1 MRFFSGILLAFAM
14 LACAPLA
21 WAGDFARG
29 WKAYSASDYET
40 AIAEWQP
47 LADAGDAKSCFG
59 MGLLYGNGF
68 GVDMNDELALKYY
81 GMAAEKGHAEAQ
93 YNLGVMHQNG
103 WGVPIDEEE
112 GMKWYRLAAEQGIV
126 GAQLALGRLFS
137 LDFSDRY
144 DPVVAHKWFSVAA
157 KLGDYDAKSKVEFLE
172 SRMTPEQI
180 AESEK
185 QVADWISNNQAMLA
199 RQ

>member
-1 MRFFSGILLAFAM
+1 MRIHTGVPLTIALVT
-14 LACAPLA
+14 CATFA
-21 WAGDFARG
+21 WAGDFTKG
-29 WKAYSASDYET
+29 WKAYSATDYET

-47 LADAGDAKSCFG
+47 LADAGDAEGCFG

-81 GMAAEKGHAEAQ
+81 GIAAEKGHAEAQ

-112 GMKWYRLAAEQGIV
+112 GIKWYRLAAEQGIV
-126 GAQLALGRLFS
+126 GAQLALGRVYA

-144 DPVVAHKWFSVAA
+144 DPVVAHKWFSIAM
-157 KLGDYDAKSKVEFLE
+157 KLGDIDAKSKVEFLE
-172 SRMTPEQI
+172 TRMSPEQI
-180 AESEK
+180 AESNNRIAEW
-185 QVADWISNNQAMLA
+185 VATHQSLLVQE
-199 RQ
+199 